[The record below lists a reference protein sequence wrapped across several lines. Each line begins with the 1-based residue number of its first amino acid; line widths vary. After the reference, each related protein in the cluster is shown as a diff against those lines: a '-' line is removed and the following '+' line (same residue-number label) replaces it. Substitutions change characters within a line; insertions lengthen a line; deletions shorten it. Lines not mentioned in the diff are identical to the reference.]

1 MMMDRLDELKFH
13 KLNAMVD
20 IVIALVSRP
29 TDAYINADLYYAPEV
44 MKEEAA
50 LVADIAEYLY
60 DNLMQRVTK

>member
-29 TDAYINADLYYAPEV
+29 TDAYSKHP
-44 MKEEAA
+44 KECLAF
-50 LVADIAEYLY
+50 
-60 DNLMQRVTK
+60 LMYGSTTTHNH